1 MFSPS
6 RVRIVLSPDGF
17 SALAASIASSIVSPG
32 MNFTTERRTNFVR
45 IARSRNHGL
54 VDAHNND
61 FRITDIY
68 RVTLSEWTASIEGR
82 GSGLAYAIK
91 TRPQLSSAFQ
101 FSTSNFK
108 LLTSNFFLEPASWW
122 HRQRFHRAAVA
133 GVA

>member
-45 IARSRNHGL
+45 MARSRSHGL

-61 FRITDIY
+61 FRITDI
-68 RVTLSEWTASIEGR
+68 
-82 GSGLAYAIK
+82 
-91 TRPQLSSAFQ
+91 
-101 FSTSNFK
+101 
-108 LLTSNFFLEPASWW
+108 
-122 HRQRFHRAAVA
+122 
-133 GVA
+133 